1 MSELRV
7 GVRELRL
14 QLSAYL
20 RRVQAGERITI
31 TAHGVPIGHIVP
43 AGSSVQDRL
52 QAMIEAGMAQ
62 WNGQRF
68 LPQEPT
74 VETQAGTSVAD
85 LVSEAR
91 DDELDY
97 LS

>member
-14 QLSAYL
+14 QLSEYL
-20 RRVQAGERITI
+20 RRVQKGQSITI
-31 TAHGVPIGHIVP
+31 TAHGVPIGRIVP

-52 QAMIEAGMAQ
+52 QAMIDAGLAQ

-74 VETQAGTSVAD
+74 IETQAGASVAD

-91 DDELDY
+91 DDDLDY